1 LHCIKHASLGVGLGV
16 VGSKKYIC
24 YNTTNMNK
32 TKKIA
37 VEQIM
42 SSNNTKKMNKMNDNN
57 KTKIK

>member
-1 LHCIKHASLGVGLGV
+1 LHCIKHASLGIGLGV
-16 VGSKKYIC
+16 VGSKKYTC
-24 YNTTNMNK
+24 YNTTNM
-32 TKKIA
+32 KIA